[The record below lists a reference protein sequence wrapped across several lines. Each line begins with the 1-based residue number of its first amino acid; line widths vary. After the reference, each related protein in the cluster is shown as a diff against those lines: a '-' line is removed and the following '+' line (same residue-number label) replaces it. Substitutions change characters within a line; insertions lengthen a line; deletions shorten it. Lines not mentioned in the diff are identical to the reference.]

1 MIIHHIGIVVTDINK
16 SIDIYD
22 KMGFELEDNIV
33 IDYVQKNRI
42 AFLKTGYCLKF
53 ELIEPLNEES
63 SVYNFGQGYHHVC
76 YEAEPGE
83 DIIQNFKNMR
93 IGKIFTQPIVA
104 PALNNRKV
112 IFACLQNGTFIEFIL
127 S

>member
-1 MIIHHIGIVVTDINK
+1 MLLGYNSSNCITVDKYQHNNIMILNSEFAP
-16 SIDIYD
+16 SI
-22 KMGFELEDNIV
+22 
-33 IDYVQKNRI
+33 
-42 AFLKTGYCLKF
+42 
-53 ELIEPLNEES
+53 ELIEPLDEES
-63 SVYNFGQGYHHVC
+63 SVYNFREGYHHIC
-76 YEAEPGE
+76 YEAELGE
-83 DIIQNFKNMR
+83 DIIQKFKNMK